1 MSIEASQKLK
11 GFRVFVPLLAVNIGT
26 RALDA
31 DGQPRIELAGGFDWL
46 SSDIALMVFLVATL
60 FEIGGYY
67 IPWIDNL
74 LDTIASPASIVAG
87 TVITASFVT
96 GMDPWLQWLLGVI
109 AGHDPR
115 DPYSS
120 RTPTQDFTADLATGI
135 DGIRIGIPREYF
147 FDVIDP
153 EVEEATRQAARVL
166 EGLGASVD
174 EVSMPVLEH
183 SLAIS
188 GTIMLAEAA
197 EIHLDSL

>member
-1 MSIEASQKLK
+1 MSIMIGVALSATC

-31 DGQPRIELAGGFDWL
+31 NGQPLIELAGGFDWL

-87 TVITASFVT
+87 TVITASFIT

-109 AGHDPR
+109 AGGGAAGAV
-115 DPYSS
+115 
-120 RTPTQDFTADLATGI
+120 QATT
-135 DGIRIGIPREYF
+135 
-147 FDVIDP
+147 V
-153 EVEEATRQAARVL
+153 VARAGSTVTTG
-166 EGLGASVD
+166 GLGNPIVASV
-174 EVSMPVLEH
+174 ETSGAFLGSALSIVAVEFAIVVFVLLLGGGVWIWWRRRRHE
-183 SLAIS
+183 
-188 GTIMLAEAA
+188 LAEA
-197 EIHLDSL
+197 H

>member
-1 MSIEASQKLK
+1 MSIMIGVALSATC

-74 LDTIASPASIVAG
+74 LDTIASPVSIVAG

-109 AGHDPR
+109 AGGGAAGAV
-115 DPYSS
+115 
-120 RTPTQDFTADLATGI
+120 QATT
-135 DGIRIGIPREYF
+135 
-147 FDVIDP
+147 V
-153 EVEEATRQAARVL
+153 VARAGSTVTTG
-166 EGLGASVD
+166 GLGNPIVASV
-174 EVSMPVLEH
+174 ETSGAFLGAALSIVAVKFAIVVFVL
-183 SLAIS
+183 LLGGGVWIWWRRRRQK
-188 GTIMLAEAA
+188 LAEA
-197 EIHLDSL
+197 H

>member
-1 MSIEASQKLK
+1 MSIMIGIALSATC

-46 SSDIALMVFLVATL
+46 SSDIALMVFVVATL

-109 AGHDPR
+109 AGGGAAGAV
-115 DPYSS
+115 
-120 RTPTQDFTADLATGI
+120 QATTM
-135 DGIRIGIPREYF
+135 
-147 FDVIDP
+147 V
-153 EVEEATRQAARVL
+153 ARAGSTVTTG
-166 EGLGASVD
+166 GLGNPIVASV
-174 EVSMPVLEH
+174 ETSGAFLGAALSIVAVKFAIVVFVL
-183 SLAIS
+183 LLGS
-188 GTIMLAEAA
+188 GVWIWWRRRRHELVEA
-197 EIHLDSL
+197 H

>member
-1 MSIEASQKLK
+1 MEAIMSIMIGVALSATC

-46 SSDIALMVFLVATL
+46 SSDIALIVFLVATL

-109 AGHDPR
+109 AGGGAAGAV
-115 DPYSS
+115 
-120 RTPTQDFTADLATGI
+120 QATT
-135 DGIRIGIPREYF
+135 
-147 FDVIDP
+147 V
-153 EVEEATRQAARVL
+153 VARAGSTVTTG
-166 EGLGASVD
+166 GLGNPIVASV
-174 EVSMPVLEH
+174 ETSGAFLGSALSIVAVKFAIVVFVL
-183 SLAIS
+183 LLGS
-188 GTIMLAEAA
+188 GVWIWWRRRRHKLAEA
-197 EIHLDSL
+197 H

>member
-1 MSIEASQKLK
+1 MSIMIGVALSATC

-31 DGQPRIELAGGFDWL
+31 DGQPLIELADGFDWL

-109 AGHDPR
+109 AGGGAAGAV
-115 DPYSS
+115 
-120 RTPTQDFTADLATGI
+120 QATT
-135 DGIRIGIPREYF
+135 
-147 FDVIDP
+147 V
-153 EVEEATRQAARVL
+153 VARAGSTVTTG
-166 EGLGASVD
+166 GLGNPIVASV
-174 EVSMPVLEH
+174 ETSGAFLGAALSIVAVE
-183 SLAIS
+183 LAIAVFVLLL
-188 GTIMLAEAA
+188 GGGVWIWWRRRRHKLAEA
-197 EIHLDSL
+197 H

>member
-1 MSIEASQKLK
+1 MSIMIGVALSATC

-31 DGQPRIELAGGFDWL
+31 NGQPLIELAGGFDWL

-87 TVITASFVT
+87 TVITASFIT

-109 AGHDPR
+109 AGGGAAGAV
-115 DPYSS
+115 
-120 RTPTQDFTADLATGI
+120 QATT
-135 DGIRIGIPREYF
+135 
-147 FDVIDP
+147 V
-153 EVEEATRQAARVL
+153 VARAGSTVTTG
-166 EGLGASVD
+166 GLGNPIVASV
-174 EVSMPVLEH
+174 ETSGAFLGSALSIVAVKFAIVLFVLLLGGGVWIWWRRRRHE
-183 SLAIS
+183 
-188 GTIMLAEAA
+188 LAEA
-197 EIHLDSL
+197 H

>member
-1 MSIEASQKLK
+1 MSIMIGVALSATC

-109 AGHDPR
+109 AGGGAAGAV
-115 DPYSS
+115 
-120 RTPTQDFTADLATGI
+120 QATT
-135 DGIRIGIPREYF
+135 
-147 FDVIDP
+147 V
-153 EVEEATRQAARVL
+153 VARAGSTVTTG
-166 EGLGASVD
+166 GLGNPIVASV
-174 EVSMPVLEH
+174 ETSGAFLGSALSIVAVEFAIVVFVLLLGGGVWIWWRRRRH
-183 SLAIS
+183 K
-188 GTIMLAEAA
+188 LAEA
-197 EIHLDSL
+197 H

>member
-1 MSIEASQKLK
+1 MSIMIGVALSATC

-31 DGQPRIELAGGFDWL
+31 DGQPMIELAGGFDWL

-96 GMDPWLQWLLGVI
+96 GMDPWLQWLLGVS
-109 AGHDPR
+109 AGGGAAGAV
-115 DPYSS
+115 
-120 RTPTQDFTADLATGI
+120 QATT
-135 DGIRIGIPREYF
+135 
-147 FDVIDP
+147 V
-153 EVEEATRQAARVL
+153 VARAGSTVTTG
-166 EGLGASVD
+166 GLGNPIVASV
-174 EVSMPVLEH
+174 ETSGAFLGAALSIVAVEFAIVVFVLLLGGGVWIWWRRRRH
-183 SLAIS
+183 K
-188 GTIMLAEAA
+188 LAEA
-197 EIHLDSL
+197 H

>member
-1 MSIEASQKLK
+1 MSIMIGVALSATC

-31 DGQPRIELAGGFDWL
+31 DGQPRIELADGFDWL

-109 AGHDPR
+109 AGGGAAGAV
-115 DPYSS
+115 
-120 RTPTQDFTADLATGI
+120 QATT
-135 DGIRIGIPREYF
+135 
-147 FDVIDP
+147 V
-153 EVEEATRQAARVL
+153 VARAGSTVTTG
-166 EGLGASVD
+166 GLGNPIVASV
-174 EVSMPVLEH
+174 ETSGAFLGAALSIVAVKFAIVLFV
-183 SLAIS
+183 LLLGGGVWIWWRRRRLKL
-188 GTIMLAEAA
+188 TAA
-197 EIHLDSL
+197 H

>member
-1 MSIEASQKLK
+1 MSIMIGVALSATC

-31 DGQPRIELAGGFDWL
+31 DGQPLIELADGFDWL

-87 TVITASFVT
+87 TVITASFAT

-109 AGHDPR
+109 AGGGAAGAV
-115 DPYSS
+115 
-120 RTPTQDFTADLATGI
+120 QATT
-135 DGIRIGIPREYF
+135 
-147 FDVIDP
+147 V
-153 EVEEATRQAARVL
+153 VARAGSTVTTG
-166 EGLGASVD
+166 GLGNPIVASV
-174 EVSMPVLEH
+174 ETSGAFLGSALSIVAVEFAIVVFVLLLGGGVWIWWRRRRHE
-183 SLAIS
+183 
-188 GTIMLAEAA
+188 LAEA
-197 EIHLDSL
+197 H

>member
-1 MSIEASQKLK
+1 MSIMIGVALSATC

-31 DGQPRIELAGGFDWL
+31 DGQPLIELAGGFDWL
-46 SSDIALMVFLVATL
+46 SSDIALVVFLVATL

-109 AGHDPR
+109 AGGGAAGAV
-115 DPYSS
+115 
-120 RTPTQDFTADLATGI
+120 QATT
-135 DGIRIGIPREYF
+135 
-147 FDVIDP
+147 V
-153 EVEEATRQAARVL
+153 VARAGSTVTTG
-166 EGLGASVD
+166 GLGNPIVASV
-174 EVSMPVLEH
+174 ETSGAFLGSALSIVAVKFAIVVFVL
-183 SLAIS
+183 LLGS
-188 GTIMLAEAA
+188 GVWIWWRRRRHKLAEA
-197 EIHLDSL
+197 H

>member
-1 MSIEASQKLK
+1 MSIMIGVALSATC

-31 DGQPRIELAGGFDWL
+31 NGQPLIELAGGFDWL

-109 AGHDPR
+109 AGGG
-115 DPYSS
+115 
-120 RTPTQDFTADLATGI
+120 AAGA
-135 DGIRIGIPREYF
+135 
-147 FDVIDP
+147 V
-153 EVEEATRQAARVL
+153 QAATVVARAGSTVTTG
-166 EGLGASVD
+166 GLGNPIVASV
-174 EVSMPVLEH
+174 ETSGAFLGSALSIVAVKFAIVLFVLLLGGGVWIWWRRRRHE
-183 SLAIS
+183 
-188 GTIMLAEAA
+188 LAEA
-197 EIHLDSL
+197 H

>member
-1 MSIEASQKLK
+1 MSIMIGVALSATC

-31 DGQPRIELAGGFDWL
+31 DGQPLIELAGGFDWL

-87 TVITASFVT
+87 TVITASFAT

-109 AGHDPR
+109 AGGGAAGAV
-115 DPYSS
+115 
-120 RTPTQDFTADLATGI
+120 QATT
-135 DGIRIGIPREYF
+135 
-147 FDVIDP
+147 V
-153 EVEEATRQAARVL
+153 VARAGSTVTTG
-166 EGLGASVD
+166 GLGNPIVASV
-174 EVSMPVLEH
+174 ETSGAFLGSALSIVAVEFAIVVFVLLLGGGVWIWWRRRRH
-183 SLAIS
+183 K
-188 GTIMLAEAA
+188 LAEA
-197 EIHLDSL
+197 H

>member
-1 MSIEASQKLK
+1 MSIMIGVALSATC

-31 DGQPRIELAGGFDWL
+31 DGQPMIELAGGFDWL

-109 AGHDPR
+109 AGGGAAGAV
-115 DPYSS
+115 
-120 RTPTQDFTADLATGI
+120 QATT
-135 DGIRIGIPREYF
+135 
-147 FDVIDP
+147 V
-153 EVEEATRQAARVL
+153 VARAGSTVTTG
-166 EGLGASVD
+166 GLGNPIVASV
-174 EVSMPVLEH
+174 ETSGAFLGSALSIVAVEFAIVVFVLLLGGGVWIWWRRRRH
-183 SLAIS
+183 K
-188 GTIMLAEAA
+188 LAEA
-197 EIHLDSL
+197 H